1 MPTAPLTDEMSKF
14 SEETSAPKAPTAIF
28 RKTVSLAGFGIEESP
43 EVYAGKGCFH
53 PVQVGDVYNLNGYEV
68 IRKLGAGSHSTIWL
82 ADDLRS
88 VPVSTSVKT
97 LVEIGLLR

>member
-1 MPTAPLTDEMSKF
+1 MSKF

-28 RKTVSLAGFGIEESP
+28 RKTVSLAGFGAEESP
-43 EVYAGKGCFH
+43 EVYAGKGSFH
-53 PVQVGDVYNLNGYEV
+53 PVQVGEVYNGYEV

-88 VPVSTSVKT
+88 DPRIY
-97 LVEIGLLR
+97 LN